1 MSGGI
6 INAYS
11 ADVIA
16 LALALG
22 DTTATDTGT
31 FTAAWPGTAKGYA
44 VAIAAAQ
51 DIAPDIPHT
60 IAITDG
66 IATGGYMTASQ
77 TTHWSVDI
85 PFGPTL
91 TSVEVS
97 VTYVL
102 THGGA
107 SAFSEYYGLV
117 SSSPDGLF

>member
-22 DTTATDTGT
+22 DETATDTAT
-31 FTAAWPGTAKGYA
+31 FTAAWPGAAKGYA
-44 VAIAAAQ
+44 VAVAAAQ
-51 DIAPDIPHT
+51 DTAPDIPLT

-66 IATGGYMTASQ
+66 IATGGYITTSH
-77 TTHWSVDI
+77 TTHWSLDI

-91 TSVEVS
+91 TSVEVAQ
-97 VTYVL
+97 TYVS
-102 THGGA
+102 TYGGA
-107 SAFSEYYGLV
+107 SAFSEYYGVV

>member
-22 DTTATDTGT
+22 DETVTDTAT
-31 FTAAWPGTAKGYA
+31 FTAAWPGAAKGYA
-44 VAIAAAQ
+44 VAVAAAQ
-51 DIAPDIPHT
+51 DTAPHT

-66 IATGGYMTASQ
+66 IATGGYITTSQ
-77 TTHWSVDI
+77 TTHWSLDI

-97 VTYVL
+97 KTYVS
-102 THGGA
+102 TFGGA